1 MLKTVTTLF
10 ATGLLFLCQ
19 VSISHADN
27 LFLLLGG
34 IQGESKDAQ
43 HPGWNYL
50 ESARW
55 EHGEAPPG
63 SPSKIQFG
71 RVQITKQQDSTSA
84 TLALLGATG
93 QALKDFKLEITRPT
107 GSNPVAVFRMKLTN
121 ARVASY
127 AAAAHSGQSGS
138 ATESVS
144 FSFDTITWI
153 TFKIDEQGRQT
164 PGSAGCFDLLANK
177 SCTPTF

>member
-1 MLKTVTTLF
+1 MMLKTAVILF
-10 ATGLLFLCQ
+10 ATGLLFISQ
-19 VSISHADN
+19 VSMSHADD

-43 HPGWNYL
+43 HPGWNRL
-50 ESARW
+50 ESVTW
-55 EHGEAPPG
+55 GHGEAPPG

-71 RVQITKQQDSTSA
+71 RVQITKRQDTASA

-93 QALKDFKLEITRPT
+93 QALKDFKLEITIPVGGT
-107 GSNPVAVFRMKLTN
+107 PVAVFRIKLTN

-127 AAAAHSGQSGS
+127 AAAAHNGPG
-138 ATESVS
+138 TESVS

-153 TFKIDEQGRQT
+153 TLKIDEQGRST
-164 PGSAGCFDLLANK
+164 PGSAACFDVVNNK
-177 SCTPTF
+177 SCGVSF

>member
-1 MLKTVTTLF
+1 MLKTVTALC

-19 VSISHADN
+19 VAISHADN

-34 IQGESKDAQ
+34 IQGESKDPQ
-43 HPGWNYL
+43 HPGWNNL
-50 ESARW
+50 RSATW
-55 EHGEAPPG
+55 GHGEAPPG

-71 RVQITKQQDSTSA
+71 RVQITKHQDSTSA

-107 GSNPVAVFRMKLTN
+107 ADTNLVLFWMKLTN

-127 AAAAHSGQSGS
+127 AAAAHLDP

-153 TFKIDEQGRQT
+153 TFKIDEQGRLL
-164 PGSAGCFDLLANK
+164 PGSSACYDVVNNK
-177 SCTPTF
+177 SCGVSF

>member
-1 MLKTVTTLF
+1 MLKTAAILF

-19 VSISHADN
+19 VSMSHAEN

-34 IQGESKDAQ
+34 IPGESKDPQ
-43 HPGWNYL
+43 HPGWINL
-50 ESARW
+50 RSATW
-55 EHGEAPPG
+55 GHGEAPPG

-71 RVQITKQQDSTSA
+71 RVQITKHQDSTSA

-107 GSNPVAVFRMKLTN
+107 ADTNLVLFRMKLTN

-127 AAAAHSGQSGS
+127 AAAAHLDP

-153 TFKIDEQGRQT
+153 TFKIDELGRQS
-164 PGSAGCFDLLANK
+164 PGSAACFDVVNNK
-177 SCTPTF
+177 SCGVSF